1 MAKAFSVASWN
12 VKHFKGDGSQPF
24 EKQRVKRVFKYLKDL
39 DPDVL
44 GIYEVEGKEVYSEI
58 TKQFPDYTFE
68 ITEGKESQE
77 ILAGVRK
84 DISCFFTQKTQFRSA
99 VPYMR
104 PGLLA
109 TIVKDDVTYS
119 LLFLHL
125 ASFPEPRGFGLRDD
139 MLYKAV
145 KFRHVLD
152 PAYGGD
158 HKSNYIF
165 FGDLNTMGMKYPY
178 KKKVDWFYELQKWDD
193 RADTY
198 YGMKRLSK
206 TSPVTWRGKINNKFV
221 ESNLDHVYASNN
233 LTFKVFDRN
242 NNQGEVE
249 VRGWVDL
256 IDEEKDDWI
265 KEYSDHSLLH
275 FEVQKTNAD

>member
-1 MAKAFSVASWN
+1 MVKAFSVASWN
-12 VKHFKGDGSQPF
+12 VRHFKSGNETFS
-24 EKQRVKRVFKYLKDL
+24 KQRVERIFTCLKDL
-39 DPDVL
+39 NPDVF

-58 TKQFPDYTFE
+58 VKKFPNYTFQ

-77 ILAGVRK
+77 ILAGVRN
-84 DISCFFTQKTQFRSA
+84 DISCFFTQKLDFQSG

-109 TIVKDDVTYS
+109 TIEVEEVNYT

-125 ASFPEPRGFGLRDD
+125 ASFPVPRGFGLRDD

-152 PAYGGD
+152 PAYGGE
-158 HKSNYIF
+158 HKANYIF
-165 FGDLNTMGMKYPY
+165 FGDLNTMGMNYPY
-178 KKKVDWFYELQKWDD
+178 DKDIQWQVELKKWDD
-193 RADTY
+193 RAETY
-198 YGMKRLSK
+198 YGMRRLTK
-206 TSPVTWRGKINNKFV
+206 TSSVTWRGKVNNKIK

-233 LTFKVFDRN
+233 LNFRIFERN

-249 VRGWVDL
+249 VRGWVDK
-256 IDEEKDDWI
+256 DEQEKDEWI
-265 KEYSDHSLLH
+265 EKYSDHSLMY
-275 FEVQKTNAD
+275 FEIQKPTGD